1 MGLNMT
7 HDISDICEI
16 AARLSEDAA
25 TLRGLGFAEAAQL
38 LELAEAEIDNRVYA
52 NVRHGNGVAVPSR
65 PRRAERD
72 KDKELA
78 TH

>member
-1 MGLNMT
+1 MT
-7 HDISDICEI
+7 HDINEICEI

-25 TLRGLGFAEAAQL
+25 TLRHHGFTEAAQF

-52 NVRHGNGVAVPSR
+52 NVKNGNGATVPVRSR
-65 PRRAERD
+65 RSERG
-72 KDKELA
+72 KSKELP